1 MRHQDG
7 LASEPSQRSPE
18 CEDSAIEC
26 LSSIADGSLMTRRV
40 PVCVIG
46 ILRGLGL
53 WIGVAFFVVAATT
66 FASEGGTELANSFA
80 QQVKPFLDQHCLRC
94 HNPENLMSGIRV
106 DHLDAGLD
114 DRQLKLWEAIE
125 RQLSSQAMPPED
137 ESQPT
142 ANERQMVAQW
152 IRQALTIAR
161 SRPAPKNGGV
171 RRLTVAQYRN
181 TLRELLLL
189 EDDLGEI
196 LPADA
201 VSRDGFVNNEE
212 TLVLS
217 PPLLD
222 AYFEI
227 AEKALDRCIVDPKA
241 KPKIQNFRVDLGERI
256 NPEPFPDQLV
266 LGADS
271 HLLQNEDFVVTQLT
285 PKKSFAFEPFIMKAR
300 HRFIEGYQGNDT
312 VRDWRDFDSIYHSV
326 FACMRGAHG
335 YPKGEPYSLHPNGM
349 LLRPAIPSEEVFG
362 VSSTY
367 GPHANFKVSL
377 RELPDQGRFRVTVTA
392 AKDRDGLLLD
402 PGSKEHPPESPGAI
416 VVDHPIS
423 PQVVNLPQAGIYQVD
438 LYPAGFEIA
447 SIAPDDSRLS
457 EGLIGAWALDGD
469 ASSMSTGEHLWG
481 RLQGDAAFVD
491 SPFGKSVSLDGQG
504 DAIVVPQHVDL
515 RVAEGDFTVAAW
527 IHPRELRQA
536 GIVCLGKYGW
546 IHGWYL
552 DMPDNTGVLRI
563 ETAGPN
569 NRANGTVSSPANSI
583 QNNAWQHVAAVVRRG
598 EGETQLFINGY
609 RVATGTVGKADLG
622 NPAVDLNIGRI
633 QDANEFVGE
642 IDDVRIYRRAL
653 NENEIHALV
662 VPGRQFATMP
672 PRQVS
677 QAVSLALGNRQFS
690 ATWRQP
696 AFLAVRLEAGKHSI
710 AARQIGTLPLG
721 RIVLTPLS
729 RDHDVAIRFAAF
741 EQRSPR
747 IGVHLGLRRDCGSTL
762 ARVGPVQTVSDS
774 TLSQYVFEGAI
785 HNFPNPDVEAN
796 NVNYLAGIREIGV
809 RSEYTDGRDM
819 PRLLI
824 RSVEFEGPFFDSWPP
839 DAHRNIFGDADE
851 IQDLTAES
859 RRIIQQFA
867 SRAFRRPVSPSEEA
881 SLISVFQTAFSAGA
895 TFHEAMKDALLVVL
909 TSPQF
914 LFLVETSA
922 SPEPEPLD
930 DYELASKLAYFLWNG
945 PPDQATLKLAAKG
958 MLRGSLD
965 SEVKRLIEDHRF
977 ERFVEEFTSQWLDLD
992 KFAVLEPDLER
1003 FPKLTRDVRSQLHR
1017 EPLQFVQHLIRHDLP
1032 TRNLIMS
1039 DFVVANEVVASF
1051 YGLAD
1056 KPDSGFQFVAI
1067 PHRRADLG
1075 GVLTQPAI
1083 MAGLSDG
1090 RESNPVKRGAW
1101 LARKIVAEPP
1111 DDPPPNVP
1119 TLSQDLRL
1127 SLRERLEQHRNQPGC
1142 AQCHSK
1148 IDPWGIPFEEFDAG
1162 GAFKLQANDARSSL
1176 PDGTLV
1182 SGVNDLQ
1189 RYLTDDRID
1198 QVAFSVLK
1206 HLATYA
1212 CGRSLSYHEL
1222 EVLKADCLK
1231 LRGNGYRMQEMLRSI
1246 VESPMFLEK

>member
-1 MRHQDG
+1 M
-7 LASEPSQRSPE
+7 ASRIPFG
-18 CEDSAIEC
+18 A
-26 LSSIADGSLMTRRV
+26 V
-40 PVCVIG
+40 G
-46 ILRGLGL
+46 ILRGLGI
-53 WIGVAFFVVAATT
+53 WIGAAFFVASAAT
-66 FASEGGTELANSFA
+66 FASEDGADLANTFT
-80 QQVKPFLDQHCLRC
+80 QRVKPFLDQHCLRC
-94 HNPENLMSGIRV
+94 HNPDNLVSGVRV

-114 DRQLKLWEAIE
+114 DRHLKLWEAIE

-142 ANERQMVAQW
+142 ANERQMATQW
-152 IRQALTIAR
+152 IRQALEVAR
-161 SRPAPKNGGV
+161 LRPTPKNGGA

-189 EDDLGEI
+189 EDDLAEI

-212 TLVLS
+212 ALVLS
-217 PPLLD
+217 PLLLD

-227 AEKALDRCIVDPKA
+227 AEKALDRCVVDPMA
-241 KPKIQNFRVDLGERI
+241 KPTIQNFRVDLGERI
-256 NPEPFPDQLV
+256 NPQPFLDPLV

-271 HLLQNEDFVVTQLT
+271 HLLRNEDFVVTQLT
-285 PKKSFAFEPFIMKAR
+285 PKKSFPFEPFIMKAK

-312 VRDWRDFDSIYHSV
+312 VRGWRDFDSIYHSV

-335 YPKGEPYSLHPNGM
+335 YPKGEPHSMIPDGI

-377 RELPDQGRFRVTVTA
+377 RELPSQGRFRVTVTA
-392 AKDRDGLLLD
+392 AKYLDGLVLD
-402 PGSKEHPPESPGAI
+402 PGSKEQPPETTGA
-416 VVDHPIS
+416 VVLDDPHA

-438 LYPAGFEIA
+438 LYPTGFETVAIT
-447 SIAPDDSRLS
+447 PDDSRLS
-457 EGLIGAWALDGD
+457 EGLIGVWSLDGD
-469 ASSMSTGEHLWG
+469 ASSVPTGEHLRG
-481 RLQGDAAFVD
+481 RLQGEAAFVD
-491 SPFGKSVSLDGQG
+491 SPFGKAVSLDGQG
-504 DAIVVPQHVDL
+504 DAVVVPHHADL
-515 RVAEGDFTVAAW
+515 RVTEGDFTVTAW

-546 IHGWYL
+546 THGWYL
-552 DMPDNTGVLRI
+552 DMPDNTGALRI

-583 QNNAWQHVAAVVRRG
+583 RVNAWQHVAAVVRRG

-609 RVATGTVGKADLG
+609 PVAAGTVGKADLG

-653 NENEIHALV
+653 NKNEIHALV
-662 VPGRQFATMP
+662 GPGRQFVAMP
-672 PRQVS
+672 PREVS
-677 QAVSLALGNRQFS
+677 QAVALAIGNRQFS

-696 AFLAVRLEAGKHSI
+696 AFLAVRLDSGKHSI
-710 AARQIGTLPLG
+710 IAQQIGALPLD
-721 RIVLTPLS
+721 RIVFTPLS
-729 RDHDVAIRFAAF
+729 PDHDVALRFAAF

-762 ARVGPVQTVSDS
+762 ARVGPTQTVSDS
-774 TLSQYVFEGAI
+774 TLAQYVFEGAI
-785 HNFPNPDVEAN
+785 HNFPSPDVEAN

-824 RSVEFEGPFFDSWPP
+824 RSVEFEGPFFDAWPP
-839 DAHRNIFGDADE
+839 VSHRNIFGDADE
-851 IQDLTAES
+851 IQDPTAAS
-859 RRIIQQFA
+859 RRIIQRFA
-867 SRAFRRPVSPSEEA
+867 SRAFRRPISPSEEA
-881 SLISVFQTAFSAGA
+881 SLVNVFQTACSAGA
-895 TFHEAMKDALLVVL
+895 NFHEAMKDALLVVL

-914 LFLVETSA
+914 LFLVEA
-922 SPEPEPLD
+922 STTPDPEPLD

-945 PPDQATLKLAAKG
+945 PPDHATLQLASQG

-965 SEVKRLIEDHRF
+965 SEVKRMIADHRF
-977 ERFVEEFTSQWLDLD
+977 ERFVEEFTSQWLALD

-1003 FPKLTRDVRSQLHR
+1003 FPQLTRDVRSQLHR

-1032 TRNLIMS
+1032 ARNLIMS
-1039 DFVVANEVVASF
+1039 DFVMANEVVANF

-1056 KPDSGFQFVAI
+1056 KPESGFQFVAI

-1119 TLSQDLRL
+1119 TLSQDLQL

-1162 GAFKLQANDARSSL
+1162 GAFKPQGDDARSSL
-1176 PDGTLV
+1176 PDGTIV
-1182 SGVNDLQ
+1182 SGVNHLQ

-1212 CGRSLSYHEL
+1212 CGRSLSYREL
-1222 EVLKADCLK
+1222 DVLRTDCLK
-1231 LRGNGYRMQEMLRSI
+1231 LRGNGYRLQEMLRYV
-1246 VESPMFLEK
+1246 VESPLFLEK